1 MRNDDIFLVQNT
13 GDKSENKGDK
23 NMKKVKMA
31 FWVVILL
38 LVALFFYQ
46 NKSILM
52 AKQSLSYGLP
62 FLDVQHAP
70 ELPFALFL
78 LLSFLLGLLIAYF
91 FSLSERFKSKKTIK
105 NLNAAATSQ
114 LEEISALRKEL
125 EAMRGGSSGENQESK
140 E

>member
-1 MRNDDIFLVQNT
+1 
-13 GDKSENKGDK
+13 
-23 NMKKVKMA
+23 MKKVKIA
-31 FWVVILL
+31 FWVVILF

-46 NKSILM
+46 NKGVLM
-52 AKQSLSYGLP
+52 EKQSLSYGLP
-62 FLDVQHAP
+62 FLEVQHAP

-78 LLSFLLGLLIAYF
+78 LLSFLLGLLVAYF

-114 LEEISALRKEL
+114 LEEISGLRKEMDAL
-125 EAMRGGSSGENQESK
+125 RGGSSGDTQESK